1 MVYKSTFDN
10 NIVKGTESI
19 ESTQFIFLNKMRM
32 LTCLKLRF
40 SCMFFFTFLLSY
52 AQNGKNIHATYINDT
67 LLLNKYAELETSFIE
82 INIDSS
88 IYYGYKAL
96 EISKKLNQP
105 YYQGFFLCDL
115 AYNQMNKGDYSSAFK
130 YLMEATRISEDQN
143 LSLNIIQTPF
153 IQTYIQKDAASNR
166 KELIGWIKNS
176 LGILYGIT
184 GSPEKK
190 LNELIGAKKLVE
202 PYINDMFLLAGI
214 TSNIVSE
221 YMQMGKL
228 DSALYYQRQ
237 VMAFESKTARQIYD
251 GASMTVIGD
260 IYLQEGKIDSAKKY
274 LFLAINK
281 LKNRGENLSDLANTS
296 NSLSTLYYNINQ
308 PDSGIYYAK
317 SAIKSYN
324 ATGVFLTGVLDSYT
338 NLALNFAKSNKY
350 DSAYHYTSL
359 SKNLSDSLNTVQIE
373 NLSKFQRVAFD
384 EKLDQ
389 QRKDNEVVIAAN
401 RIRFKFLLGIIL
413 AFSVIA
419 FILFRNY
426 KSKIRSN
433 NKLQETLDD
442 LKSTQSQLIQSEK
455 MASLGELTAGIA
467 HEIQNPLNFV
477 NNFSEISNELIEEMK
492 VELTN
497 GDIVEAIAIASD
509 ISLNLEKIN
518 HHGKRADAIV
528 KGMLQHSR
536 SNSGQK
542 EPTDINALCDE
553 YLRLSYHGLRAKDKS
568 FNATLKTDFDER
580 IASVNIIPQDIGRVV
595 LNLLTNAF
603 YAVNERKGALPASD
617 VAVSYIPTVSISTKK
632 SGNHIEIKI
641 QDNGNGIP
649 QSAIDK
655 IFQPFFTTKPTGQ
668 GTGLGLSLSYDI
680 ITKGH
685 GGELKVESKEGE
697 GSSFTILLPS

>member
-1 MVYKSTFDN
+1 MTHICAYHTNK
-10 NIVKGTESI
+10 VKASESI
-19 ESTQFIFLNKMRM
+19 ESTLLIQLNKMRI
-32 LTCLKLRF
+32 LISLKLRVTY
-40 SCMFFFTFLLSY
+40 MFLFAFLFSY
-52 AQNGKNIHATYINDT
+52 AQNGRNIRVEDLNDT

-88 IYYGYKAL
+88 IYYCYKAL

-130 YLMEATRISEDQN
+130 YLMEATRISEDKN
-143 LSLNIIQTPF
+143 LSVGIIQTPF
-153 IQTYIQKDAASNR
+153 IQTYIQKDAASNK

-190 LNELIGAKKLVE
+190 LNELIGAKKLIE
-202 PYINDMFLLAGI
+202 PYVNDMFLLAGI

-237 VMAFESKTARQIYD
+237 VIAFESKTARQIYD

-317 SAIKSYN
+317 CAIESYK
-324 ATGVFLTGVLDSYT
+324 ATGVFLSGVLDSYT
-338 NLALNFAKSNKY
+338 NLALNFAKCNKY

-373 NLSKFQRVAFD
+373 NLSKFQRVGFD

-401 RIRFKFLLGIIL
+401 RIRFIFLLGIIL
-413 AFSVIA
+413 VFSVIA
-419 FILFRNY
+419 FILYRNY

-433 NKLQETLDD
+433 TKLQKTLDD
-442 LKSTQSQLIQSEK
+442 LKSTQTQLIQSEK

-477 NNFSEISNELIEEMK
+477 NNFSDVSNELIDEMIEELEK
-492 VELTN
+492 
-497 GDIVEAIAIASD
+497 GDSGEAKIIAND
-509 ISLNLEKIN
+509 VKQNLQKIN

-536 SNSGQK
+536 SSSGQK

-580 IASVNIIPQDIGRVV
+580 IVSINIVPQDIGRVV

-603 YAVNERKGALPASD
+603 YAVNERKGSLPASD
-617 VAVSYIPTVSISTKK
+617 SAASYIPTVSISTKK

-649 QSAIDK
+649 RSVIDK

-685 GGELKVESKEGE
+685 AGTLEVESEEGA
-697 GSSFTILLPS
+697 GSVFTIRI